1 MGKSTISM
9 AMASIAFCMFTRR
22 GSLRTPSHGEAD
34 VWWDQR
40 EVNHLWISLK
50 KWQWPGELCH
60 FQTHPNIM
68 SSWVY
73 IIYMYI
79 YIYIKLYIHYIY
91 IYVYIHTKYIIYIRN
106 IYIYNIPWNIPVSLV
121 ISCWRSPIFSL
132 GLFTGTWSQ
141 LIPSSPLNIGKW
153 NDQRPVATTKETACG
168 MLRLADVR
176 QNLLSASLLVLSRE
190 WGNDP
195 Q

>member
-9 AMASIAFCMFTRR
+9 AMASIAFCMFTRP

-40 EVNHLWISLK
+40 EVNHLWISLE

-79 YIYIKLYIHYIY
+79 LYYINHIYIYTKYIY
-91 IYVYIHTKYIIYIRN
+91 IYVYIHTKYIIYIRY
-106 IYIYNIPWNIPVSLV
+106 IYIYYIPWNIPVSLV
-121 ISCWRSPIFSL
+121 ICCWRSPI
-132 GLFTGTWSQ
+132 LFFGTFHRYV
-141 LIPSSPLNIGKW
+141 IPAHPFLSAEHRKVEWPTTSRH
-153 NDQRPVATTKETACG
+153 DQRNS
-168 MLRLADVR
+168 LRHAA
-176 QNLLSASLLVLSRE
+176 ASLLVLSRE
-190 WGNDP
+190 RGNDP